1 MQTRTWGRTGI
12 QTGEIGIGCEG
23 FLGKSPE
30 QVMEMVDIME
40 AAGVNCIDLYTP
52 NPEFRDSLGLALRG
66 RREKFVLQAHLCTI
80 WRDGQYKRTRDLAL
94 ISQLAEADTANA
106 VVAQVCVRT
115 AANLAAVIMP
125 GRELRS
131 LLLLEYHCLLRH
143 VNPPPYF
150 ANGAPSRLSNSRAS
164 SSAFAVVQITTSM
177 PRTLSI
183 WSYEISGKISCSFR
197 PSA

>member
-66 RREKFVLQAHLCTI
+66 RREK
-80 WRDGQYKRTRDLAL
+80 
-94 ISQLAEADTANA
+94 
-106 VVAQVCVRT
+106 
-115 AANLAAVIMP
+115 
-125 GRELRS
+125 
-131 LLLLEYHCLLRH
+131 
-143 VNPPPYF
+143 
-150 ANGAPSRLSNSRAS
+150 
-164 SSAFAVVQITTSM
+164 
-177 PRTLSI
+177 
-183 WSYEISGKISCSFR
+183 
-197 PSA
+197 